1 MFLTLTG
8 VSVILLKRYLQVF
21 FFHPATW
28 YGKIKDMVKLHVKRG
43 NDSQFLYETA
53 LDKTVDEVV
62 EDVTFIYN
70 GRLKIGRICN
80 GTLLL

>member
-1 MFLTLTG
+1 
-8 VSVILLKRYLQVF
+8 
-21 FFHPATW
+21 
-28 YGKIKDMVKLHVKRG
+28 MVKLHVKRG

-53 LDKTVDEVV
+53 VDKTVDEVV
-62 EDVTFIYN
+62 EEVTFIYN

>member
-1 MFLTLTG
+1 M
-8 VSVILLKRYLQVF
+8 SVILLNSTFASF
-21 FFHPATW
+21 FFRPATW
-28 YGKIKDMVKLHVKRG
+28 YRKIKDMVKLHVKRG

-53 LDKTVDEVV
+53 VDKTVDEVV
-62 EDVTFIYN
+62 EEVTFIYN

>member
-8 VSVILLKRYLQVF
+8 VSVILLNPIFTSLFR
-21 FFHPATW
+21 PATCYW
-28 YGKIKDMVKLHVKRG
+28 KIKDMVKLHVKRG

-62 EDVTFIYN
+62 EDVTCIYN
-70 GRLKIGRICN
+70 GRLKIDRICN

>member
-1 MFLTLTG
+1 
-8 VSVILLKRYLQVF
+8 
-21 FFHPATW
+21 
-28 YGKIKDMVKLHVKRG
+28 MVKLHVKRG
-43 NDSQFLYETA
+43 NESQFLYETA

>member
-1 MFLTLTG
+1 M
-8 VSVILLKRYLQVF
+8 VRLQ
-21 FFHPATW
+21 
-28 YGKIKDMVKLHVKRG
+28 VKRG
-43 NDSQFLYETA
+43 NDNQFLYETS

-70 GRLKIGRICN
+70 GRLKISRICD